1 MKKGLIYLASAVLAI
16 TSLGLAP
23 ASNAANATV
32 TYWGATASATTQYS
46 NGYRAE
52 LATGAPDAETC
63 GDVSGQAWTYGTP
76 YTGSQL
82 TIEFEEPIVGKEL
95 QVYFS
100 NDLTDNIRLELSYS
114 NLEGFWLFTDIADD
128 YTCANDTSEEYPNN
142 IVVSRELDNSSS
154 VTGVRFTVMT
164 EDDYPEIDAVA
175 IVANAPT
182 KPNLTKKVILGGK
195 AKVGKFLV
203 VNPFFDDWTG
213 FPRPSL
219 TFKWFVC
226 SNAGKK
232 SVSKKPAECKVI
244 AGATDQSIRVKASM
258 KGKYLR
264 SSVTAT
270 NTSGSKTLISA
281 ASKRIS

>member
-16 TSLGLAP
+16 TSLGFAP
-23 ASNAANATV
+23 ASNAANETV
-32 TYWGATASATTQYS
+32 TYWGVSASATTQYS

-52 LATGAPDAETC
+52 LATGAPDASVC

-76 YTGSQL
+76 WTGSQL

-100 NDLTDNIRLELSYS
+100 NDLSDNIRLELSYS

-142 IVVSRELDNSSS
+142 IVVSRELDNYSS

-164 EDDYPEIDAVA
+164 GDDYPEIDAVA
-175 IVANAPT
+175 IVANAPA
-182 KPNLTKKVILGGK
+182 KPATTKKPIIDGK

-203 VNPFFDDWTG
+203 VNPYFEDWTG
-213 FPRPSL
+213 FPRPS
-219 TFKWFVC
+219 FAYKWFVC
-226 SNAGKK
+226 SKFGNTA
-232 SVSKKPAECKVI
+232 VTKKPSDCKLI
-244 AGATDQSIRVKASM
+244 AGQIDQGIKVKASM

-264 SSVTAT
+264 SSVTAS
-270 NTSGSKTLISA
+270 NSEGSKTFFSSTSKKIS
-281 ASKRIS
+281 